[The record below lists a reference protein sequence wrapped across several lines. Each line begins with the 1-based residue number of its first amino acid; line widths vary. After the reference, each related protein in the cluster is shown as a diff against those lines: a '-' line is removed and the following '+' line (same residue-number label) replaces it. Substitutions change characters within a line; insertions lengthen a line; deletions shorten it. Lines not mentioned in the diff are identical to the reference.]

1 MIDRGSELGVT
12 DFVFG
17 MPHRGRLNCLV
28 NVLRKPMQLMLKEFQ
43 VGGWVGEGGSR
54 QPYPNSMKL
63 TCGRLGIYGR
73 ARTTRWRSTRRSAAT
88 TGPRAAT

>member
-1 MIDRGSELGVT
+1 MCLLLTCMAGCGGCVAPGMKCMIDRGSELGVT

-43 VGGWVGEGGSR
+43 VGGWVGG
-54 QPYPNSMKL
+54 
-63 TCGRLGIYGR
+63 
-73 ARTTRWRSTRRSAAT
+73 
-88 TGPRAAT
+88 